1 MKIGPVDIRNH
12 TFQKKMRGI
21 DDVEVRAYLDLV
33 ADRLEESIQEAIQLR
48 EAAERT
54 AQDIREYKAM
64 EKALR
69 DSLVA
74 AERITEERLGVAERE
89 ARLIVKNAEVEAEKI
104 VAHAREWSARYRAE
118 LEDLRRQRT
127 TFLERFRALILSQ
140 SKILEASAKEF
151 LAIDSRPTLPA
162 ELSSLREEP
171 PTWEQAASFREMP
184 LKDVGAKDLK
194 THEVKTHEVKANEV
208 KANEV
213 KANEVKVNEVPTFP
227 LHREGPEATPPPSPD
242 APKDPQASQ
251 VAQEAA
257 ALRELQA
264 ARFAFNP
271 ASAPLTGSFVHSIPP
286 PPPLPPQAPN
296 AGSLPGNAPGTEE
309 GLFIPREGTYAEGDR
324 G

>member
-33 ADRLEESIQEAIQLR
+33 ADRLEESIQESIQLR
-48 EAAERT
+48 EAADRT
-54 AQDIREYKAM
+54 AQDIREYRAM

-74 AERITEERLGVAERE
+74 AERITEERLGIAERE

-127 TFLERFRALILSQ
+127 TFLERFRALISSQ

-151 LAIDSRPTLPA
+151 MAIEAGPTLPA
-162 ELSSLREEP
+162 DLPPLREP
-171 PTWEQAASFREMP
+171 PAFSSGKETAGKDTAATKEAGAS
-184 LKDVGAKDLK
+184 KDI
-194 THEVKTHEVKANEV
+194 
-208 KANEV
+208 
-213 KANEVKVNEVPTFP
+213 PTFLP
-227 LHREGPEATPPPSPD
+227 VKDSIASKEGTPPSSTLPTSSSND
-242 APKDPQASQ
+242 ATSTSQ
-251 VAQEAA
+251 DAESSQIAQEAA
-257 ALRELQA
+257 ALAALRELQGP
-264 ARFAFNP
+264 RFAFAP
-271 ASAPLTGSFVHSIPP
+271 ASAPLTGSFVQNLVPS
-286 PPPLPPQAPN
+286 PPPLPSSPQV
-296 AGSLPGNAPGTEE
+296 PGEGVFVPGE
-309 GLFIPREGTYAEGDR
+309 GGTFAEGDR

>member
-12 TFQKKMRGI
+12 MFQKKMRGV

-48 EAAERT
+48 DAAERT
-54 AQDIREYKAM
+54 AQDIREYRAM

-127 TFLERFRALILSQ
+127 TFLERFRALLSSQ

-151 LAIDSRPTLPA
+151 LSIESGPTVPADLPP
-162 ELSSLREEP
+162 LREP
-171 PTWEQAASFREMP
+171 PAYRDTGREAPASRETTISRES
-184 LKDVGAKDLK
+184 LKD
-194 THEVKTHEVKANEV
+194 
-208 KANEV
+208 
-213 KANEVKVNEVPTFP
+213 VPTFP
-227 LHREGPEATPPPSPD
+227 LHKDSTTEASSTPASQD
-242 APKDPQASQ
+242 APTDPQASQ

-264 ARFAFNP
+264 ARFAFSP
-271 ASAPLTGSFVHSIPP
+271 ASAPLTGSFVHTVPS
-286 PPPLPPQAPN
+286 PPPLPPQAPASPVEN
-296 AGSLPGNAPGTEE
+296 VPGNAAGGEE
-309 GLFIPREGTYAEGDR
+309 GLFIPREGAFAEGDR

>member
-151 LAIDSRPTLPA
+151 LAIDTRPTLPA
-162 ELSSLREEP
+162 DLPPLREQP
-171 PTWEQAASFREMP
+171 SSWEQASTIREVP
-184 LKDVGAKDLK
+184 LKDVGTRDLQSK
-194 THEVKTHEVKANEV
+194 
-208 KANEV
+208 
-213 KANEVKVNEVPTFP
+213 EVPTFP
-227 LHREGPEATPPPSPD
+227 LHKDSTPDAATPPSPD
-242 APKDPQASQ
+242 APRDPQASQ

-271 ASAPLTGSFVHSIPP
+271 ASAPLTGSFVHNVPA
-286 PPPLPPQAPN
+286 PPPLPSQASN
-296 AGSLPGNAPGTEE
+296 AGNAPASEE
-309 GLFIPREGTYAEGDR
+309 GLFIPRDGAYAEGDR

>member
-12 TFQKKMRGI
+12 NFQKKMRGI
-21 DDVEVRAYLDLV
+21 DDSEVRAYLDLV

-54 AQDIREYKAM
+54 AQDIREYRAM

-74 AERITEERLGVAERE
+74 AERITEERLGIAERE

-151 LAIDSRPTLPA
+151 MAIESGPTLPA
-162 ELSSLREEP
+162 DLPPLRE
-171 PTWEQAASFREMP
+171 
-184 LKDVGAKDLK
+184 
-194 THEVKTHEVKANEV
+194 
-208 KANEV
+208 
-213 KANEVKVNEVPTFP
+213 
-227 LHREGPEATPPPSPD
+227 TPPPPLQRGSMGRESGTSRDD
-242 APKDPQASQ
+242 AAAARD
-251 VAQEAA
+251 AA
-257 ALRELQA
+257 ALKDIPTFAHAKDSLPAPSLPANEETPQDTQVSQISEEASALKEMQTP
-264 ARFAFNP
+264 RFAFAP
-271 ASAPLTGSFVHSIPP
+271 ASVPLTGSFVQGVVPSPP
-286 PPPLPPQAPN
+286 PFPPSTQVPGGNSAGN
-296 AGSLPGNAPGTEE
+296 AGNSAGNPHPGEE
-309 GLFIPREGTYAEGDR
+309 GSFISGEGAYAEGDR